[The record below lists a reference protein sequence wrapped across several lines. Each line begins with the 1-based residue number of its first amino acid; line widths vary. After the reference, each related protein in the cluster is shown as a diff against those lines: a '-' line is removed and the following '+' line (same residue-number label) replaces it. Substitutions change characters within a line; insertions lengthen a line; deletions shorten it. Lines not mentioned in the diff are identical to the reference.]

1 MELNLSGKEINE
13 VVTSIDDILGP
24 SEQRYF
30 GEGYKRT
37 QYECNINY
45 DTDFAQGLVSVAY
58 RTDWSQKKTQSRR
71 PHLSTIDAFL
81 IAGRVSY
88 AIIKRHYQ
96 LSAHQSSQAWIRH
109 VSIKAGAEALEDLDA
124 VRLSAQLLDTS
135 SSQDS
140 LFGTLTRVKTKLD
153 SMEIEVIIDHEAK
166 ADHSQSVVSFS
177 DEDEYFNSDFRLR
190 HCHLANNTFCDAIC
204 AVSSDLL
211 FQCPGKP
218 STGAMGHYP
227 NALMMV
233 DWLTCF
239 AQLSQLVMYRLD
251 KLDRNETHNLWM
263 RSVTVTTPYPIIPRR
278 KHTLTLRSMKNSLVK
293 KKDSSWRLA
302 TVNGSVSGHPE
313 FNLTAKLCHQLPQGE
328 PA

>member
-24 SEQRYF
+24 SDQRYF

-45 DTDFAQGLVSVAY
+45 DKDAAQGLVSVAY
-58 RTDWSQKKTQSRR
+58 RNDWSQKKAQSRR

-81 IAGRVSY
+81 IAGRVAY
-88 AIIKRHYQ
+88 GIIRRHYQ
-96 LSAHQSSQAWIRH
+96 LSNHQSSQAWIRH
-109 VSIKAGAEALEDLDA
+109 VLIKAGAEALEDLES
-124 VRLSAQLLDTS
+124 VSLSAQLLDTETS
-135 SSQDS
+135 NDS
-140 LFGTLTRVKTKLD
+140 MFGTLTRVKTKLD
-153 SMEIEVIIDHEAK
+153 SMEIEIVIDHE
-166 ADHSQSVVSFS
+166 SVTDSMQPTTPIS
-177 DEDEYFNSDFRLR
+177 DDDEYFTSDFRLR
-190 HCHLANNTFCDAIC
+190 HCHLANNTFCDSIY

-218 STGAMGHYP
+218 STGAMGQYP

-251 KLDRNETHNLWM
+251 KLDRKETHNLWM
-263 RSVTVTTPYPIIPRR
+263 RSVSVTTPYPIIPRR
-278 KHTLTLRSMKNSLVK
+278 KHTLTLRSMKNSLIQK
-293 KKDSSWRLA
+293 QDSSWRLA